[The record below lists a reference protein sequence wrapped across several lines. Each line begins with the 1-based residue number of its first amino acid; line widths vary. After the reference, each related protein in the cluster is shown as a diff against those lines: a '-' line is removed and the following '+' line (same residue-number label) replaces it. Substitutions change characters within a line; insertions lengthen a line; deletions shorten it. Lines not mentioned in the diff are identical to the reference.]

1 MCMFCKSLFVL
12 LYFVWWPLCCLFF
25 DIRILI
31 TPLVSSNSSY
41 QDEKKHNTICVGQHY
56 AQTSTDNV
64 NKTCA
69 LLQME
74 IKTNRTS
81 FLCGNCN
88 GLHNT
93 EFRTTNSNVN
103 ERLTTS
109 WSRKINNHENNT
121 KMQNF
126 RMHVI
131 WCGFF
136 GYSCPYPFVLNS
148 QLPRDLYSQSLY
160 IYNNIT

>member
-1 MCMFCKSLFVL
+1 MLDTS
-12 LYFVWWPLCCLFF
+12 
-25 DIRILI
+25 IRKQTQI
-31 TPLVSSNSSY
+31 TVIKHEPSY
-41 QDEKKHNTICVGQHY
+41 KQLEV
-56 AQTSTDNV
+56 
-64 NKTCA
+64 
-69 LLQME
+69 
-74 IKTNRTS
+74 KTNRTS

-121 KMQNF
+121 KMLNF

-136 GYSCPYPFVLNS
+136 GYSCLYPFVLKSHEKCTNF
-148 QLPRDLYSQSLY
+148 QGIY
-160 IYNNIT
+160 IKSKSVHIQQYYISSREPSEPTCITI